1 MNKQAEI
8 ATIEKAKKE
17 DYKDI
22 LNLFNELF
30 QVLLECNPNKFR
42 PIQEGEAV
50 LQQKDFEDSLK
61 EGAWRNFDLY
71 KIDGKIAAVI
81 DYAIY
86 DTSNYP
92 GYIPCRLCMLGNIV
106 VKKEYRGMGI
116 GTKLINYLRQKCK
129 DQNIQRFELEMEA
142 SNKAALKFYKKL
154 GLKEA
159 RIRFAE
165 YIN

>member
-30 QVLLECNPNKFR
+30 QVLLECNPKKFR
-42 PIQEGEAV
+42 PIQEGEAA

-61 EGAWRNFDLY
+61 EGAWRNFDIY

-86 DTSNYP
+86 EINNYP
-92 GYIPCRLCMLGNIV
+92 GYIPCNLCILGNIV

-142 SNKAALKFYKKL
+142 SNKAALNFYKKL